1 MSMCLEIKKSKKCQ
15 LLVQELALDN
25 ILGGGVARGRV
36 IEVLGPEAS
45 GKTSIAMT
53 VLF

>member
-1 MSMCLEIKKSKKCQ
+1 MFGDKEIEKVPTVSTGS
-15 LLVQELALDN
+15 LALDN

-36 IEVLGPEAS
+36 IEFYGPEAS